1 MTTVRCPMR
10 ECRRAFDLDALA
22 ATGATGE
29 TPCMHLVAAW
39 RDQAAMPR
47 AVLRGLE
54 GNRELVIRNV
64 RPPEFA
70 DAALQ
75 ARQPAIEAVVRQF
88 GKVVEAVDDPQHVPP
103 PGMGALFGDQHERD
117 AISRELAQ
125 LLIGP
130 DPMISRV
137 AG

>member
-1 MTTVRCPMR
+1 MSVVVRCPMR
-10 ECRRAFDLDALA
+10 ECRRAFDLDTPE
-22 ATGATGE
+22 ATA
-29 TPCMHLVAAW
+29 CMHLVATW
-39 RDQAAMPR
+39 HKRVAMPR
-47 AVLRGLE
+47 AVLDGLD

-64 RPPEFA
+64 RRAAVEN
-70 DAALQ
+70 AALT
-75 ARQPAIEAVVRQF
+75 AHLEAIEALVRQF
-88 GKVVEAVDDPQHVPP
+88 GQVVEAPDYPLH
-103 PGMGALFGDQHERD
+103 MAGALFGDQHERD